1 MNKIWHWRRGVC
13 LMALAFVLS
22 GCGGDEGPERRE
34 VASAPSV
41 IAPV

>member
-1 MNKIWHWRRGVC
+1 MRIASHWRRGVC

-34 VASAPSV
+34 VASANNV
-41 IAPV
+41 HMAA

>member
-22 GCGGDEGPERRE
+22 GCGGEEGPERRE
-34 VASAPSV
+34 VASIPSAVAP
-41 IAPV
+41 A